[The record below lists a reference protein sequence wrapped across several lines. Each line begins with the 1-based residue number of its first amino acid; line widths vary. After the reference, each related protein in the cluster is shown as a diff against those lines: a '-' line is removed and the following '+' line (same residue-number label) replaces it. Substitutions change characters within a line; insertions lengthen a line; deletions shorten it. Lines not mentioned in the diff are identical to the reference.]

1 MRILRA
7 GLFTVAMIGL
17 VHSAQAGVELV
28 VNGGFTQTSL
38 TTSNSK
44 MTTTNVTGWS
54 TTGYNFVFF
63 SASAATS
70 PVGTLSLWG
79 GNGFIDSPDGG
90 NFIGAD
96 GAYQVGA
103 ITQTINGLTVGQS
116 YALSFDWGGAQQ
128 NGFTG
133 VTTEQ
138 WAVSLGGQTD
148 YTPVLTDPSHGFT
161 GWTTT
166 TFDFVATNASEVL
179 SFLAIG
185 TPDGEPPFSLLDG
198 VSLQAVPEPSSWIF
212 LVGVALLATIGFGRR
227 GGLRLRSAVASG
239 SESIV

>member
-44 MTTTNVTGWS
+44 MTKTDVTGWS

-63 SASAATS
+63 DATS
-70 PVGTLSLWG
+70 ATSAIGALSLWG
-79 GNGFIDSPDGG
+79 NNGFANSPDGG

-128 NGFTG
+128 NGFNG
-133 VTTEQ
+133 ITTEQ
-138 WAVSLGGQTD
+138 WKVSLGGQTD
-148 YTPVLTDPSHGFT
+148 YTAVLTDPSKGFT
-161 GWTTT
+161 GWRTT

-185 TPDGEPPFSLLDG
+185 TPTGEPPFSLLDG